1 MTKDKLIDFLI
12 KTEIPDDIDS
22 EKEKQIVS
30 EIFKYSWDITPK
42 KLYRYRN
49 CTDYSFDAL
58 ENDKFLLTKPTLF
71 NDPYDSLLYIN
82 RQKIIDEITKPS
94 KGKEDIIHKLNTDL
108 DFRKSQIELLGNE
121 FVEKFSKVESF
132 KNEIEKEVYKSLSNT
147 IHSKFIDDLIDE
159 SIKSLK
165 QSSLVGCLSERIDSV
180 LMWSHYAENHT
191 GFALNYDF
199 NERYSMDTKITG
211 LKATEFTDKKLFPVK
226 YTNQRFNATYYV
238 EFHFIDNYYRSIGL
252 ELKKPFFDKL
262 FYYKILL
269 FKSMDWEYEKEWR
282 IIKQTNLNYDD
293 NKSNID
299 FIENIKPK
307 EIYLGANIEKSN
319 KDRLIEISKSKNIPI
334 HQMNLDLFSENYRL
348 TIDKN

>member
-12 KTEIPDDIDS
+12 NTEIPDDIDS
-22 EKEKQIVS
+22 KRETEIIS

-42 KLYRYRN
+42 NLYRYRN
-49 CTDYSFDAL
+49 CSDYSFDAL
-58 ENDKFLLTKPTLF
+58 EKDKFLLTQPILF

-82 RQKIIDEITKPS
+82 RQKIIDELTKPS
-94 KGKEDIIHKLNTDL
+94 KGKEDVIHKLNADS
-108 DFRKSQIELLGNE
+108 DFRKAQIELLGKE
-121 FVEKFSKVESF
+121 FVEKFSNVKPF

-147 IHSKFIDDLIDE
+147 IHTEFIDNLIDE

-165 QSSLVGCLSERIDSV
+165 QSSLVGCLSERVDSV

-199 NERYSMDTKITG
+199 NERYSIDAKIHGMKT
-211 LKATEFTDKKLFPVK
+211 TEFADKKLFPVK

-269 FKSMDWEYEKEWR
+269 FKSLDWEYEKEWR
-282 IIKQTNLNYDD
+282 IIKQTNLNHDD

-319 KDRLIEISKSKNIPI
+319 KDRLIKISKSKNIPI
-334 HQMNLDLFSENYRL
+334 YQMNLDLFSENYRL
-348 TIDKN
+348 TID